1 MLAEEPAEVV
11 PPRSPSEAIATLL
24 LLLAL
29 LRKESYS
36 SAAATLISAIRP

>member
-1 MLAEEPAEVV
+1 MQPLNMLTEEPAEVLLFK
-11 PPRSPSEAIATLL
+11 AIAMLL
-24 LLLAL
+24 LLVL